1 MQAKFAAGVVR
12 GRSHAAAGLPCQDRA
27 GGYRDD
33 TLAAVVLSDGAGSC
47 PHSEQ
52 AAETVVNWLPEY
64 LSRHFEDLYADDS
77 PDAAHRLVQDGQQA
91 LEVLGLPM
99 EECYCTL
106 LFYARHRDGRWLC
119 GHIGDGYLFESDA
132 GGVRV
137 LSYPE
142 NGLYS
147 YETYFL
153 SQSCAAEHL
162 RLQRGVCQEERCV
175 LLASDGSADG
185 LYDREEHV
193 PAQAVEVLCSWLAN
207 PDNPPETVREAYLR
221 AMEDKLSSHT
231 HDDMSLAA
239 LWCSGQDAPCPSD
252 PE

>member
-1 MQAKFAAGVVR
+1 MQAKFAAGVVC
-12 GRSHAAAGLPCQDRA
+12 GRSHAAAGLPCQDRT

-33 TLAAVVLSDGAGSC
+33 SLAVVVLCDGAGSC
-47 PHSEQ
+47 PHSER

-64 LSRHFEDLYADDS
+64 LSRHFEDLYDSTDADVARCLAD
-77 PDAAHRLVQDGQQA
+77 DGQQA

-119 GHIGDGYLFESDA
+119 GHIGDGFVFESDA
-132 GGVRV
+132 RGVRV

-153 SQSCAAEHL
+153 SQPDAAEHL
-162 RLQRGVCQEERCV
+162 RLQRGICEGERCV

-185 LYDREEHV
+185 LYDQEEHV
-193 PAQAVEVLCSWLAN
+193 PAPAVEVLCSWLAS
-207 PDNPPETVREAYLR
+207 PANPPETVQQAYLR

-239 LWCSGQDAPCPSD
+239 LWCSGRDVPSLS
-252 PE
+252 EQE